1 MPAKKAAAKAKK
13 TPTRKATAK
22 KATAKA
28 RAKKATAKA
37 RAKKATAKKATS
49 KKDTTRRTASH
60 ATPRASGRS
69 ATAVDRASTPAT
81 RARRGDLIVVDSAH
95 VGSPAREGEILKV
108 IVGTLSVSY
117 QVRWGDGHETFI
129 TPVAGTAHIVRT

>member
-22 KATAKA
+22 KAT
-28 RAKKATAKA
+28 
-37 RAKKATAKKATS
+37 S
-49 KKDTTRRTASH
+49 KKDTTRRTASQ

-69 ATAVDRASTPAT
+69 ATAVDRSSTPAT
-81 RARRGDLIVVDSAH
+81 RARRGDLIVVDSVH

-108 IVGTLSVSY
+108 IVGALSVSY